1 MAIETFN
8 CGDVENDADA
18 RARFERAYARDGAA
32 VVTGVLAAGETDAM
46 RAGASHFA
54 EVRADGERPHAPYH
68 HMHKVEPAFAKAVR
82 QPRLV
87 ALADFLAGS
96 RVVALQALFYY
107 KPPGYK
113 GFSRHQ
119 DNFFVRSDPPDAL
132 VVAWVAVDDADAENG
147 CLSVY
152 PRSHR
157 LPILDVRPGDPSSG
171 SSQSKTVHEHY
182 GDVTVPEGYE
192 RVLVPLEEGGVL
204 FMHGNTVHES
214 ADNVSAGRFRRSV
227 VIDYLAAGAG
237 FRPGESAK
245 RTPFAVR

>member
-1 MAIETFN
+1 MAIQVFR
-8 CGDVENDADA
+8 CHDVESDAAA
-18 RARFERAYARDGAA
+18 RSRFGKAYAREGVA
-32 VVTGVLAAGETDAM
+32 VVTGVFAAGEIESM

-68 HMHKVEPAFAKAVR
+68 HMHAVEPAFADAVR

-132 VVAWVAVDDADAENG
+132 VVAWVAVDEADAENG
-147 CLSVY
+147 CLAVY

-157 LPILDVRPGDPSSG
+157 LPILAVRPGDPRMG

-182 GDVTVPEGYE
+182 GDVAVPDGYAPA
-192 RVLVPLEEGGVL
+192 LVPVEPGAVI
-204 FMHGNTVHES
+204 FMHGNTIHES
-214 ADNVSAGRFRRSV
+214 GDNRSAGRFRRSV
-227 VIDYLAAGAG
+227 VIDYIAAGAG

-245 RTPFAVR
+245 RAAFAVR